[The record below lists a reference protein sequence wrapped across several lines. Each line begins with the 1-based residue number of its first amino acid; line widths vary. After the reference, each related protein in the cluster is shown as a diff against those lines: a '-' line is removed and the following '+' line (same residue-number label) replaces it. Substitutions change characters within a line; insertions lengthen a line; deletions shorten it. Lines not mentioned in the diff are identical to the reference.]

1 MKLSSVS
8 IRPRDSYSVIMSPY
22 LYQATEHFSQRLNRI
37 KEHDPTGYKRIRKV
51 IDRMLVNPD
60 NADGQMHGA
69 HRGKFKKY
77 VGRDEYRLIY
87 YYCELCRKANRRLAD
102 VCERCEAIPDRSV
115 VFFDVFHK
123 NEKEKLDY

>member
-1 MKLSSVS
+1 
-8 IRPRDSYSVIMSPY
+8 MSPY
-22 LYQATEHFSQRLNRI
+22 LYQATEHFSDRLNRI
-37 KEHDPTGYKRIRKV
+37 KEQDPTGYKRIRKV

-77 VGRDEYRLIY
+77 VGRGEYRLIY

-102 VCERCEAIPDRSV
+102 VCEGCEAIPDRSV

-123 NEKEKLDY
+123 NEKNKL